1 MIAVAPSLLSD
12 RVKGVFG
19 RKNRVGAANDGVM
32 AAERF
37 ELTRRRCVGGMS
49 LTRHVPNGV

>member
-32 AAERF
+32 AAEMF
-37 ELTRRRCVGGMS
+37 ELTSRRGGGWMS
-49 LTRHVPNGV
+49 RTRHVP